1 MGSERRDHSPGL
13 PVAVRDHSP
22 GLPIAG
28 QSVDSEGS
36 NAIHEKKTGHKMS
49 YSNKAMLIWIIPL
62 AMAAGGLTLYFRSL
76 AGNADGGL
84 TQKGQSLKEYLG
96 SSSEEWFLTGK
107 KKYSIQAMMV
117 SKETTFHNDLEVV
130 DLTATDDGETVVLKG
145 TRDEIWTAPLS
156 QVIARYTK
164 PDGSELSKEDFANRD
179 VYIDIVTIPTT
190 DAYYA
195 MHVPINITVTV
206 VTAQGAVL
214 HTNLQNAPHGEGD
227 YLVCTI
233 RDDGGPDLS
242 DIWVLNGLIF
252 PDFYDTSNMN

>member
-1 MGSERRDHSPGL
+1 
-13 PVAVRDHSP
+13 
-22 GLPIAG
+22 
-28 QSVDSEGS
+28 
-36 NAIHEKKTGHKMS
+36 MS

-62 AMAAGGLTLYFRSL
+62 TMAAGGLTLYFRSL
-76 AGNADGGL
+76 AGNADSGL
-84 TQKGQSLKEYLG
+84 IQKSQSPEEYLE
-96 SSSEEWFLTGK
+96 SSTEEWFLTGK
-107 KKYSIQAMMV
+107 KQYTVQAMMV

-130 DLTATDDGETVVLKG
+130 DLTVTDDGETVVLKG

-156 QVIARYTK
+156 QVVTRDTK

-190 DAYYA
+190 NAYYA
-195 MHVPINITVTV
+195 MHVPIDITVTV

-214 HTNLQNAPHGEGD
+214 HSNLQNAPHGEGD

-242 DIWVLNGLIF
+242 DIWILNGLIF
-252 PDFYDTSNMN
+252 PDCYDTSNMN